1 MILQII
7 YVRKYST
14 LTEEEIFIIHTCRQS
29 KSPSNIIGKV
39 ITLNVMTKLLSFRH
53 TRHQI
58 YHPIVDHQVD
68 VFMTRTKE
76 VDTRIKMNIPF
87 MTKVFDTH
95 VVRSLL

>member
-39 ITLNVMTKLLSFRH
+39 ITLNVMRKLLSFRH
-53 TRHQI
+53 HSRP
-58 YHPIVDHQVD
+58 PIVDHQVD

-87 MTKVFDTH
+87 MAKVFDTH